1 MTVDQKRPTDHSS
14 PPDFRPQV
22 IGLGLATLDVLM
34 RLKDMPTWERGARL
48 SGFRFDGGGLV
59 GTAMVA
65 SARLGA
71 RVGFI
76 GTAGTDDAAG
86 LKLKSM
92 LECGIDLSHL
102 VRHPGPEDQIV
113 IVYVHSE
120 TGERV
125 FSGMGGATKGRTEQ
139 WHPLRV
145 ADLDREYIVSA
156 DYLHLDGFH
165 HEAALQ
171 AARWMREAGK
181 TVVMD
186 GSKTTGPV
194 RDAHRE
200 LIQYVDVLITGE
212 GYARGLTGIDD
223 IWEAGKAVLQLGP
236 RIFCETVGAA
246 GSYTI
251 AAPLDGSGPPDGRSL
266 ESFHTPAFD
275 VDVVDTTGAGDVFHG
290 AYIVGLIHG
299 WTPRQCAQ
307 FSTAVSA
314 IKCTKLGGRAG
325 IPSFDETLAF
335 LKERGIEWAARATD
349 GEHAINGVP

>member
-1 MTVDQKRPTDHSS
+1 L
-14 PPDFRPQV
+14 QV

-71 RVGFI
+71 RVGFV
-76 GTAGTDDAAG
+76 GTAGTDDAAD

-92 LECGIDLSHL
+92 VECGADQEHPIDLSHL
-102 VRHPGPEDQIV
+102 VRHPGSEDQIV
-113 IVYVHSE
+113 IVYVHAE

-125 FSGMGGATKGRTEQ
+125 FSGMGLGQR
-139 WHPLRV
+139 HPLRV
-145 ADLDREYIVSA
+145 ADLDRDYIVSA
-156 DYLHLDGFH
+156 DYLHIDGFH

-200 LIQYVDVLITGE
+200 LIPYVDVLITGE

-223 IWEAGKAVLQLGP
+223 IWEAGNAVLQLGP
-236 RIFCETVGAA
+236 RIFCETVGAD

-251 AAPLDGSGPPDGRSL
+251 TAPYRGHPGDG
-266 ESFHTPAFD
+266 FHTPAFE

-290 AYIVGLIHG
+290 AYIVGMIQG

-325 IPSFDETLAF
+325 IPTFDETLAF
-335 LKERGIEWAARATD
+335 LKERGIEWAARAMD
-349 GEHAINGVP
+349 